1 MVSNREHGANAWHR
15 ISYYIEVARMAQ
27 LALTLSSGFVNAF
40 LTAVEV
46 AGAEAGLLIQQAG
59 IPADVLKEPSGRITE
74 DQFVVLYR
82 LIAEKYDD
90 ELPNLLSR
98 PLRGGALKFGVLSI
112 INAPTMGV
120 AIYRYTRFLRLAI
133 HDFQVDLI
141 HSPDISRIVIVEP
154 SDERRCK
161 TMAIEMLLKV
171 IHGLASWLV
180 GREVRLLRVDLA
192 FDRPL
197 YAEEFQNLFPGP
209 VFFNQPA
216 SQIVVDS
223 AQLGLRIQRIPSDVK
238 PFIAR
243 LPRDW
248 IFVSFKDSLVTHQV
262 REQLMRMG
270 VGNMNLEEIADAL
283 NMSSR
288 TLCRKLDAE
297 RTSFKQVRDDLRRD
311 LAIDRLVNSNAS
323 IWEIAQEL
331 GFGEVSSFYR
341 AFRNW
346 SGATPGTYRQS
357 KDS

>member
-1 MVSNREHGANAWHR
+1 MNREHGAGASHR
-15 ISYYIEVARMAQ
+15 ISSYIEFVRMAQ

-40 LTAVEV
+40 AQAAEVTGDEAEQLTQ
-46 AGAEAGLLIQQAG
+46 LAG
-59 IPADVLKEPSGRITE
+59 IPADVLRESSGRVTE
-74 DQFVVLYR
+74 DQFVALYR

-90 ELPNLLSR
+90 ELPNLLSH

-133 HDFQVDLI
+133 HDFQVNLI
-141 HSPDISRIVIVEP
+141 HSSDISRIVIVEP
-154 SDERRCK
+154 SSGRRCK
-161 TMAIEMLLKV
+161 PMAIEMLLKV

-180 GREVRLLRVDLA
+180 GREVRLLRVDFA
-192 FDRPL
+192 FDSPP
-197 YAEEFQNLFPGP
+197 YAQEFQNLFPGP

-216 SQIVVDS
+216 SQIVLDS
-223 AQLGLRIQRIPSDVK
+223 AQLGLRIQRIPRDVK

-270 VGNMNLEEIADAL
+270 AGNANIDETADAL

-288 TLCRKLDAE
+288 TLCRKLE
-297 RTSFKQVRDDLRRD
+297 TEHTSFKQVRDDLRRD
-311 LAIDRLVNSNAS
+311 LAIERLNNSNAS
-323 IWEIAQEL
+323 ISEIAQEL
-331 GFGEVSSFYR
+331 GFGEVSSFHR
-341 AFRNW
+341 AFRTW
-346 SGATPGTYRQS
+346 TGVTPGTYRQN
-357 KDS
+357 KDI